1 MTAAASGGRR
11 LIVEAD
17 GGSRNNPGPAGY
29 GAVVREA
36 STGEILRQAADFL
49 GVATNNVAEYNGLL
63 AGLRLAQEIDP
74 AAFVEVRMDS
84 RLVVEQMSGRWQ
96 VKHPDMRVLA
106 SEAAKLAASF
116 GAGHVVYT
124 WIPRERNQAADRLAN
139 EAMDAGTSRRR
150 ARVSRPASGGAAGDA
165 AEDMAGG
172 AAAQMAAGVVA
183 TGVAAGP
190 TANRIIGWG
199 PTFASTSL
207 LLVRHGVTSFSLE
220 KRFSGVGDP
229 PLIEQGRLQ
238 AKAVAARLASRGGV
252 DLVVTSPL
260 SRCRE
265 TASVI
270 ASLIGA
276 PIEQDD
282 DLREVDFGVWEGL
295 TLETVQERWPREL
308 ALWFADP
315 TISPPEGESYDSLHY
330 RISRAQQRVV
340 NRHRGLTVCVVT
352 HSRPVASF
360 VASTL
365 EAPLTSMYR
374 LQVDNA
380 SLTELGYYE
389 DGPQVLR
396 TFNDTSH
403 LTIAH

>member
-1 MTAAASGGRR
+1 VSATASGGRR

-29 GAVVREA
+29 GAVVRDA
-36 STGEILRQAADFL
+36 STGEILLSASDFL

-63 AGLRLAQEIDP
+63 AGLKLAQEIDP

-84 RLVVEQMSGRWQ
+84 RLVIEQMSGRWQ

-106 SEAAKLAASF
+106 SEAAKLSSSF
-116 GAGHVVYT
+116 GPGHVSYT

-139 EAMDAGTSRRR
+139 EAMDAGTGSSR
-150 ARVSRPASGGAAGDA
+150 ARGARPAAAPVA
-165 AEDMAGG
+165 SVAET
-172 AAAQMAAGVVA
+172 A
-183 TGVAAGP
+183 TSV
-190 TANRIIGWG
+190 TNRIVGWG
-199 PTFASTSL
+199 PTFTATSL
-207 LLVRHGVTSFSLE
+207 TLVRHGVTAFSVE

-238 AKAVAARLASRGGV
+238 AKAVAARLATRGSI
-252 DLVVTSPL
+252 DLIVTSPM

-265 TASVI
+265 TAAVI

-276 PIEQDD
+276 PVEQDD
-282 DLREVDFGVWEGL
+282 DLREVDFGAWEGL

-308 ALWFADP
+308 AMWLADP
-315 TISPPEGESYDSLHY
+315 TISPPEGESYDSLRY
-330 RISRAQQRVV
+330 RVSRAQQRLV
-340 NRHRGLTVCVVT
+340 NRHRGMTVCVVT

-360 VASTL
+360 VASAL
-365 EAPLTSMYR
+365 SAPLESLYR
-374 LQVDNA
+374 LQVDNG
-380 SLTELGYYE
+380 SLTELDYYE

-403 LTIAH
+403 LTAAH

>member
-1 MTAAASGGRR
+1 MSTAATDGRR

-29 GAVVREA
+29 GAVVRDA
-36 STGEILRQAADFL
+36 STGEILRSASDYL
-49 GVATNNVAEYNGLL
+49 GIATNNVAEYNGLL
-63 AGLRLAQEIDP
+63 AGLKLASEIDP

-84 RLVVEQMSGRWQ
+84 RLVIEQMSGRWQ

-106 SEAAKLAASF
+106 REAAKLSASF
-116 GAGHVVYT
+116 GPGHVSYT

-139 EAMDAGTSRRR
+139 EAMDAGTGSPR
-150 ARVSRPASGGAAGDA
+150 ARASRLAPTTAAPV
-165 AEDMAGG
+165 AEP
-172 AAAQMAAGVVA
+172 VA
-183 TGVAAGP
+183 P
-190 TANRIIGWG
+190 TVNRIVGWG
-199 PTFASTSL
+199 PTFTATSL
-207 LLVRHGVTSFSLE
+207 LLVRHGVTAFSVE

-238 AKAVAARLASRGGV
+238 AKAVAARLASRGGI
-252 DLVVTSPL
+252 DLVVTSPM

-270 ASLIGA
+270 ASLVGA

-295 TLETVQERWPREL
+295 TLETVEERWPREL
-308 ALWFADP
+308 SKWLADP
-315 TISPPEGESYDSLHY
+315 TISPPEGESYDSLRY
-330 RISRAQQRVV
+330 RISRAQQRLV
-340 NRHRGLTVCVVT
+340 NRHRGMTLCVVT

-360 VASTL
+360 VAAALS
-365 EAPLTSMYR
+365 APLESMYR
-374 LQVDNA
+374 LQVDNG
-380 SLTELGYYE
+380 SLTELDYYD

-403 LTIAH
+403 LSIAH

>member
-1 MTAAASGGRR
+1 MSATASGGRR

-29 GAVVREA
+29 GAVVRDA
-36 STGEILRQAADFL
+36 STGEILLSASDFL

-63 AGLRLAQEIDP
+63 AGLKLAQEIDP

-84 RLVVEQMSGRWQ
+84 RLVIEQMSGRWQ

-106 SEAAKLAASF
+106 SEAAKLSSSF
-116 GAGHVVYT
+116 GPGHVSYT

-139 EAMDAGTSRRR
+139 EAMDAGTGSSR
-150 ARVSRPASGGAAGDA
+150 ARVARPAGAPVAPV
-165 AEDMAGG
+165 AETTTP
-172 AAAQMAAGVVA
+172 V
-183 TGVAAGP
+183 T
-190 TANRIIGWG
+190 NRIVGWG
-199 PTFASTSL
+199 PTFTATSL
-207 LLVRHGVTSFSLE
+207 TLVRHGVTAFSVE

-238 AKAVAARLASRGGV
+238 AKAVAARLATRGSI
-252 DLVVTSPL
+252 DLIVTSPM

-265 TASVI
+265 TAAVI

-276 PIEQDD
+276 PVEQDD
-282 DLREVDFGVWEGL
+282 DLREVDFGAWEGL

-308 ALWFADP
+308 AMWLADP
-315 TISPPEGESYDSLHY
+315 TISPPEGESYDSLRY
-330 RISRAQQRVV
+330 RISRAQERLV
-340 NRHRGLTVCVVT
+340 NRHRGMTVCVVT

-360 VASTL
+360 VASAL
-365 EAPLTSMYR
+365 SAPLESLYR
-374 LQVDNA
+374 LQVDNG
-380 SLTELGYYE
+380 SLTVLDYYE

-403 LTIAH
+403 LTAAH

>member
-1 MTAAASGGRR
+1 MSATASGGRR

-29 GAVVREA
+29 GAVVRDA
-36 STGEILRQAADFL
+36 STGEILLSASDFL

-63 AGLRLAQEIDP
+63 AGLKLAQEIDP

-84 RLVVEQMSGRWQ
+84 RLVIEQMSGRWQ

-106 SEAAKLAASF
+106 SEAAKLSSSF
-116 GAGHVVYT
+116 GPGHVSYT

-139 EAMDAGTSRRR
+139 EAMDAGTGSSR
-150 ARVSRPASGGAAGDA
+150 ARVARPAGAPVAPV
-165 AEDMAGG
+165 AETTTP
-172 AAAQMAAGVVA
+172 V
-183 TGVAAGP
+183 T
-190 TANRIIGWG
+190 NRIVGWG
-199 PTFASTSL
+199 PTFTATSL
-207 LLVRHGVTSFSLE
+207 TLVRHGVTAFSVE

-238 AKAVAARLASRGGV
+238 AKAVAARLATRGSI
-252 DLVVTSPL
+252 DLIVTSPM

-265 TASVI
+265 TAAVI

-276 PIEQDD
+276 PVEHDD
-282 DLREVDFGVWEGL
+282 DLREVDFGAWEGL

-308 ALWFADP
+308 AMWLADP
-315 TISPPEGESYDSLHY
+315 TISPPEGESYDSLRY
-330 RISRAQQRVV
+330 RISRAQQRLV
-340 NRHRGLTVCVVT
+340 NRHRGMTVCVVT

-360 VASTL
+360 VASAL
-365 EAPLTSMYR
+365 SAPLESLYR
-374 LQVDNA
+374 LQVDNG
-380 SLTELGYYE
+380 SLTVLDYYE

-403 LTIAH
+403 LTAAH

>member
-1 MTAAASGGRR
+1 MSATASGGRR

-29 GAVVREA
+29 GAVVRDA
-36 STGEILRQAADFL
+36 STGEILLSASDFL

-63 AGLRLAQEIDP
+63 AGLKLAQEIDP

-84 RLVVEQMSGRWQ
+84 RLVIEQMSGRWQ

-106 SEAAKLAASF
+106 SEAAKLSSSF
-116 GAGHVVYT
+116 GPGHVSYT

-139 EAMDAGTSRRR
+139 EAMDAGTGSSR
-150 ARVSRPASGGAAGDA
+150 ARGARPAAATVA
-165 AEDMAGG
+165 PVAET
-172 AAAQMAAGVVA
+172 A
-183 TGVAAGP
+183 TPV
-190 TANRIIGWG
+190 TNRIVGWG
-199 PTFASTSL
+199 PTFTATSL
-207 LLVRHGVTSFSLE
+207 TLVRHGVTAFSVE

-238 AKAVAARLASRGGV
+238 AKAVAARLATRGGI
-252 DLVVTSPL
+252 DLIVTSPM

-265 TASVI
+265 TAAVI

-276 PIEQDD
+276 PVEQDD
-282 DLREVDFGVWEGL
+282 DLREVDFGAWEGL

-308 ALWFADP
+308 AMWLADP
-315 TISPPEGESYDSLHY
+315 TISPPEGESYDSLRY
-330 RISRAQQRVV
+330 RISRARQRLV
-340 NRHRGLTVCVVT
+340 NRHRGMTVCVVT

-360 VASTL
+360 VASAL
-365 EAPLTSMYR
+365 SAPLESLYR
-374 LQVDNA
+374 LQVDNG
-380 SLTELGYYE
+380 SLTELDYYD

-403 LTIAH
+403 LTAAH

>member
-1 MTAAASGGRR
+1 MSATASGGRR

-29 GAVVREA
+29 GAVVRDA
-36 STGEILRQAADFL
+36 STGEILLSASDFL

-63 AGLRLAQEIDP
+63 AGLKLAQEIDP

-84 RLVVEQMSGRWQ
+84 RLVIEQMSGRWQ

-106 SEAAKLAASF
+106 SEAAKLSSSF
-116 GAGHVVYT
+116 GPGHVSYT

-139 EAMDAGTSRRR
+139 EAMDAGTGSSR
-150 ARVSRPASGGAAGDA
+150 ARGARPAAAPVA
-165 AEDMAGG
+165 SVAET
-172 AAAQMAAGVVA
+172 A
-183 TGVAAGP
+183 TSV
-190 TANRIIGWG
+190 TNRIVGWG
-199 PTFASTSL
+199 PTFTATSL
-207 LLVRHGVTSFSLE
+207 TLVRHGVTAFSVE

-238 AKAVAARLASRGGV
+238 AKAVAARLATRGSI
-252 DLVVTSPL
+252 DLIVTSPM

-265 TASVI
+265 TAAVI

-276 PIEQDD
+276 PVEQDD
-282 DLREVDFGVWEGL
+282 DLREVDFGAWEGL

-308 ALWFADP
+308 AMWLADP
-315 TISPPEGESYDSLHY
+315 TISPPEGESYDSLRY
-330 RISRAQQRVV
+330 RVSRAQQRLV
-340 NRHRGLTVCVVT
+340 NRHRGMTVCVVT

-360 VASTL
+360 VASAL
-365 EAPLTSMYR
+365 SAPLESLYR
-374 LQVDNA
+374 LQVDNG
-380 SLTELGYYE
+380 SLTELDYYE

-403 LTIAH
+403 LTAAH

>member
-1 MTAAASGGRR
+1 VSATASGGRR

-29 GAVVREA
+29 GAVVRDA
-36 STGEILRQAADFL
+36 STGEILLSASDFL

-63 AGLRLAQEIDP
+63 AGLKLAQEIDP

-84 RLVVEQMSGRWQ
+84 RLVIEQMSGRWQ

-106 SEAAKLAASF
+106 SEAAKLSSSF
-116 GAGHVVYT
+116 GPGHVSYT

-139 EAMDAGTSRRR
+139 EAMDAGTGSSR
-150 ARVSRPASGGAAGDA
+150 ARGARPAAAPVA
-165 AEDMAGG
+165 SVAET
-172 AAAQMAAGVVA
+172 A
-183 TGVAAGP
+183 TSV
-190 TANRIIGWG
+190 TNRIVGWG
-199 PTFASTSL
+199 PTFTATSL
-207 LLVRHGVTSFSLE
+207 TLVRHGVTAFSVE

-229 PLIEQGRLQ
+229 PLIEQGRFQ
-238 AKAVAARLASRGGV
+238 AKAVAARLATRASI
-252 DLVVTSPL
+252 DLIVTSPM

-265 TASVI
+265 TAAVI

-276 PIEQDD
+276 PVEQDD
-282 DLREVDFGVWEGL
+282 DLREVDFGAWEGL

-308 ALWFADP
+308 AMWLADP
-315 TISPPEGESYDSLHY
+315 TISPPEGESYDSLRY
-330 RISRAQQRVV
+330 RVSRAQQRLV
-340 NRHRGLTVCVVT
+340 NRHRGMTVCVVT

-360 VASTL
+360 VASAL
-365 EAPLTSMYR
+365 SAPLESLYR
-374 LQVDNA
+374 LQVDNG
-380 SLTELGYYE
+380 SLTELDYYE

-403 LTIAH
+403 LTAAR